1 MGEAVDLADKN
12 RAGTLPTDPKAD
24 ARPMNAQARREV
36 EERITVLTTQEIL
49 MGAQTRA
56 LSRERVDFCTTGH
69 WLLDEKTGG
78 IRGQHGW
85 VFAAETNWGK
95 TAWLVSVADE
105 NLKAGKPVLI
115 VSSEDDQ
122 SIYGDRLLVRRARCN
137 ATRLRNRTLTSEEQ
151 DRVKD
156 VVTGAEKLPVFVDA
170 RGKSLK
176 SVLKKCEELIR
187 AHGIRLIAFD
197 YLQEFRSD
205 RRYQDERVRFK
216 ELAAELRGVAKDNA
230 IPSIVFS
237 QITVSEGKKYPDK
250 YSIRESKDVAN
261 AAEFILLGMTAIDDI
276 PRPSGD
282 AIGAGTR
289 CVKVDKGKDAA
300 KCLVPMSWNEEGAF
314 FETVKDPD
322 VAPDDYSDQFEERY

>member
-1 MGEAVDLADKN
+1 MGADLADKN
-12 RAGTLPTDPKAD
+12 RAGTLPADPKAD
-24 ARPMNAQARREV
+24 ARPMNDTARREA

-56 LSRERVDFCTTGH
+56 FSRERVDFCTTGH
-69 WLLDEKTGG
+69 WQLDEKTGG
-78 IRGQHGW
+78 IRAPHGW

-137 ATRLRNRTLTSEEQ
+137 ATRLRNRTLTADEQ
-151 DRVKD
+151 ARCKD
-156 VVTGAEKLPVFVDA
+156 VVTSAERLPVFVDA

-176 SVLKKCEELIR
+176 ALLKKCDELIR

-216 ELAAELRGVAKDNA
+216 ELAAELRGVAKDNGV
-230 IPSIVFS
+230 PSILFS
-237 QITVSEGKKYPDK
+237 QITVTEGKKYPDK

-261 AAEFILLGMTAIDDI
+261 AAEFILLGMTTIDSV
-276 PRPSGD
+276 PRASGD
-282 AIGAGTR
+282 AIPAGTR

-300 KCLVPMSWNEEGAF
+300 KCLVPMAWNDEGAF
-314 FETVKDPD
+314 FETAA
-322 VAPDDYSDQFEERY
+322 APDGYESDFSDGRY